1 MLLSIWIVRK
11 SPAKL
16 KAAAASQGL
25 VVSFILQVSTAKH
38 CNTSRTGKSVNSN
51 AECSNDSAG
60 TADRAFYPPLGDSLV
75 PCLFFRGRVG
85 GSNRFEVGLRDR
97 FSRSKKDLA
106 LPWEVASLLV
116 RASLLSTSPLSLSLA
131 KVIEMVCSCTV
142 KHLF

>member
-1 MLLSIWIVRK
+1 MLLSIRIVRK

-25 VVSFILQVSTAKH
+25 VVSFILLASQYCKTLQH
-38 CNTSRTGKSVNSN
+38 QQDRTGNN
-51 AECSNDSAG
+51 AECSNNSAG
-60 TADRAFYPPLGDSLV
+60 TADRAFYPLLGDSLV

-116 RASLLSTSPLSLSLA
+116 RASLLSTSLLSLSLA